1 MIRSIVTG
9 GCGFIGSH
17 LVNRLIDLGHEV
29 IVLDRVHHHNPNPKA
44 TYYLVDL
51 VENYNKY
58 VHLFDSVNNVFHMAA
73 EVAIKYCVEKPNE
86 SMANNMLSTM

>member
-29 IVLDRVHHHNPNPKA
+29 IVLDRVHHHNPNPRA
-44 TYYLVDL
+44 TYYLPYFHL
-51 VENYNKY
+51 VFQ
-58 VHLFDSVNNVFHMAA
+58 H
-73 EVAIKYCVEKPNE
+73 
-86 SMANNMLSTM
+86 NMK

>member
-58 VHLFDSVNNVFHMAA
+58 VHLLARVH
-73 EVAIKYCVEKPNE
+73 IP
-86 SMANNMLSTM
+86 T